1 MTAHS
6 ILAPSGAEIW
16 MQCAASVRL
25 QAPFQN
31 QPPTEESLEGDC
43 AHWVALQVALGHAID
58 KGARP
63 NNADVAFPIAGS
75 KAPNGVEVT
84 QDMLDGAELWAD
96 VVGVTGNRERRVAIA
111 GIHPHCFG
119 TPDADDM
126 QPDVVDVYDYK
137 YGYRGHDP
145 FEHWQTIAYV
155 LGVLETYYQGV
166 CPAHVRV
173 TIVQPRW
180 YGEGGP
186 VRRHVYTR
194 DEFRTLASRMHKQA
208 WLAVDE
214 NGVPRLDAPAQTGKA
229 CRDCKARHACSLFQA
244 NAAHLVDASGRADL
258 FELPPEQLGAELSY
272 LDATLKRLEARR
284 DGLAMQAET
293 LIVRGAL
300 VPGYAME
307 SSPGSLAWSDPT
319 SAATLQDVFGVDLMR
334 EPAPVTPTQ
343 AKTILKRRALAPEL
357 LDDYTF
363 RPRGKLKLTAST
375 TIKARKAFGVSK

>member
-1 MTAHS
+1 VTAHS
-6 ILAPSGAEIW
+6 VLAPSSAEIW

-31 QPPTEESLEGDC
+31 APPTEESLEGDC
-43 AHWVALQVALGHAID
+43 AHWVAYMAAKLYAI
-58 KGARP
+58 GSSELMPA
-63 NNADVAFPIAGS
+63 VGS
-75 KAPNGVEVT
+75 KAPNGVEIT

-96 VVGVTGNRERRVAIA
+96 VVGVTGNRERRVDIK

-119 TPDADDM
+119 TPDADDAN
-126 QPDVVDVYDYK
+126 PDYIDVYDYK

-145 FEHWQTIAYV
+145 FEHWQTIAYA
-155 LGVLETYYQGV
+155 LGVIETYYQGQ

-194 DEFRTLASRMHKQA
+194 DEFRALASRMHKQA

-214 NGVPRLDAPAQTGKA
+214 NGAPRPDAPAQTGLA
-229 CRDCKARHACSLFQA
+229 CRDCKGRHACTLFQA
-244 NAAHLVDASGRADL
+244 TAAHLVDASGRADIM
-258 FELPPEQLGAELSY
+258 ELAPEQLGAELSY
-272 LDATLKRLEARR
+272 LDASLKRLEARR
-284 DGLAMQAET
+284 DGLAAQAEG
-293 LIVRGAL
+293 LITRGKL

-307 SSPGSLAWSDPT
+307 PGTARLEWNDPT
-319 SAATLQDVFGVDLMR
+319 SIGTLQDALGINLMR
-334 EPAPVTPTQ
+334 DPAPVTPTQ

-357 LDDYTF
+357 LDDYTS
-363 RPRGKLKLTAST
+363 RPSGKLRLVASNT
-375 TIKARKAFGVSK
+375 THARRAFGVSK